1 MSSLSCRWIMIA
13 ALTGAV
19 GVAFGAFAAHGLP
32 DRLSALGYQGD
43 DLDRRLDIFQTAT
56 RYQLVHALALGWVAT
71 LLDRVPVR
79 YWQAA
84 AWAFLLGLIV
94 FSGCLYVLTI
104 VRPAYNWVGAI
115 VPVGGMTLILGW
127 IFLAAGA
134 FVGRQSLH
142 FSSSH

>member
-19 GVAFGAFAAHGLP
+19 GVALGAFAAHGLP
-32 DRLSALGYQGD
+32 DRLLALGYQGD
-43 DLDRRLDIFQTAT
+43 DLNRRLDIFDTAT

-71 LLDRVPVR
+71 LLDRVPTR

-94 FSGCLYVLTI
+94 FSGSLYVLTV
-104 VRPAYNWVGAI
+104 VRPAYNWFGAI
-115 VPVGGMTLILGW
+115 VPIGGLTLILGW
-127 IFLAAGA
+127 VLLAAGT
-134 FVGRQSLH
+134 FVARRSPHL
-142 FSSSH
+142 SSSH

>member
-104 VRPAYNWVGAI
+104 VRPAYNLS
-115 VPVGGMTLILGW
+115 LIH
-127 IFLAAGA
+127 I
-134 FVGRQSLH
+134 
-142 FSSSH
+142 